1 MLLVYIKVVYL
12 ENHKKMSCLGIKKGD
27 KVVIIGGGFAGLQ
40 LAKKLMKAD
49 LRVILVDKQNHH
61 QFQPLFYQV
70 ASGRLE
76 PSSISFPFRKIF
88 QKSKNVDFRMAD
100 ITSIDP
106 VEKKIMTAY
115 DRTITYDHLV
125 IATGCKT
132 NFFGNKQMSEN
143 AFSMKSTQESIDI
156 RNKILFSFEK
166 EIFAREE
173 EKQAWM
179 NIIIVG
185 GGPTG
190 VELSGAFAELKKN
203 VLPKDYHN
211 IDFSKLNIILLEG
224 SKHTLNN
231 MSDESKD
238 ASRKY
243 LEEMSVIVKT
253 ETLIQS
259 YDGNVAV
266 LNTGETIPSK
276 NVIWAAG
283 VTGNIIEGLDSEDVF
298 KNRYVVDRYNKLKRF
313 ENIYALGDVAYMATP
328 KYPNGHPQVAN
339 VAINQAKTLGDN
351 VIKSL
356 KSETASL
363 TEYEYNDMGM
373 MATIGKHKAV
383 VELPFVKFK
392 GVFAWYVWMF
402 LHLMLILSVRNKLVI
417 FFNWAWSYLTKD
429 TSLRL
434 ITYIDYKKEKVTDF

>member
-1 MLLVYIKVVYL
+1 
-12 ENHKKMSCLGIKKGD
+12 MSNLGIKKGD

-40 LAKKLMKAD
+40 LATALMKAD
-49 LRVILVDKQNHH
+49 LKVILVDKQNHH

-70 ASGRLE
+70 ATGRLE

-88 QKSKNVDFRMAD
+88 QKSKTVDFRMAD

-106 VEKKIMTAY
+106 IEKKIMTSY

-143 AFSMKSTQESIDI
+143 AFSMKTTEESIDI

-166 EIFAREE
+166 EIFARPED
-173 EKQAWM
+173 KQAWM

-185 GGPTG
+185 AGATG
-190 VELSGAFAELKKN
+190 VELSGAFAELKKE

-211 IDFSKLNIILLEG
+211 IDFSKFNIILLEG
-224 SKHTLNN
+224 GKYTLNN
-231 MSDESKD
+231 MSDESKV

-243 LEEMSVIVKT
+243 LEDMGVIVKT
-253 ETLIQS
+253 ETMIES

-266 LNTGETIPSK
+266 LSTGETIPTK

-283 VTGNIIEGLDSEDVF
+283 VTGNIIEGLESEDVF
-298 KNRYVVDRYNKLKRF
+298 RNRYIVDRYNKLKRF
-313 ENIYALGDVAYMATP
+313 DNIYALGDVAYMETP
-328 KYPNGHPQVAN
+328 KYPKGQPQVAN
-339 VAINQAKTLGDN
+339 VAINQAKNMGKN
-351 VIKSL
+351 IVKSL
-356 KSETASL
+356 KNEDYEPVEF
-363 TEYEYNDMGM
+363 EYHDLGM

-383 VELPFVKFK
+383 VELPFIKFK
-392 GVFAWYVWMF
+392 GPIAWYVWMF
-402 LHLMLILSVRNKLVI
+402 LHLMLILSVRNKIII

-434 ITYIDYKKEKVTDF
+434 ITKINYQKEKVVDL

>member
-1 MLLVYIKVVYL
+1 
-12 ENHKKMSCLGIKKGD
+12 MSHLGIKKGE
-27 KVVIIGGGFAGLQ
+27 KIVIIVGVFAGLL
-40 LAKKLMKAD
+40 LAKTLRKAD
-49 LRVILVDKQNHH
+49 LKVILVDKQNHH

-76 PSSISFPFRKIF
+76 PSSISFPFRKVF
-88 QKSKNVDFRMAD
+88 QDSKTVDFRMAD

-106 VEKKIMTAY
+106 NERKIMTSY
-115 DRTITYDHLV
+115 NRTITYDHLI
-125 IATGCKT
+125 IASGCRT
-132 NFFGNKQMSEN
+132 NFFGNQQMSDN
-143 AFSMKSTQESIDI
+143 AFSMKTTQDAIEI

-166 EIFAREE
+166 EIFARPE

-185 GGPTG
+185 AGPTG

-211 IDFSKLNIILLEG
+211 IDFSKFNIILLEG
-224 SKHTLNN
+224 SKYTLNN
-231 MSDESKD
+231 MSEESKL

-243 LEEMSVIVKT
+243 LEDMTVIVKT
-253 ETLIQS
+253 ETFLVS
-259 YDGNVAV
+259 YDGSVAV
-266 LNTGETIPSK
+266 LNTGEEIPSK

-283 VTGNIIEGLDSEDVF
+283 VKGNIIEGLLEQDII
-298 KNRYVVDRYNKLKRF
+298 KNRYIVDRFNKLKSF
-313 ENIYALGDVAYMATP
+313 NNIYALGDVALMVTP

-339 VAINQAKTLGDN
+339 VAINQAKNLGKN
-351 VIKSL
+351 ILKSL
-356 KSETASL
+356 KSETSNPV
-363 TEYEYNDMGM
+363 EYENNDLGM

-383 VELPFVKFK
+383 VELPFIKFK
-392 GVFAWYVWMF
+392 GPIAWYVWMF
-402 LHLMLILSVRNKLVI
+402 LHLMLILSVRNKIVI

-434 ITYIDYKKEKVTDF
+434 ITNINYKKEKVTDY